1 VLALPS
7 GVVSEFVGEA
17 KIHIEAGADTVYAM
31 VSDITRMGE
40 WSPENTGGEWLDGA
54 TGPTVGARFK
64 GKNKRK
70 SGWSTKCTVTA
81 ADPGRE
87 FAFDVG
93 KGETRWRY
101 RFEPVGDGTDVVESF
116 EIVKEPGA
124 IGRFFTKVGTGLPWS
139 EREADMVKG
148 MQTTLANLKATAEA
162 AN

>member
-1 VLALPS
+1 M
-7 GVVSEFVGEA
+7 GEA
-17 KIHIEAGADTVYAM
+17 KTHIDASPEAVYAM
-31 VSDITRMGE
+31 VADITRMGE
-40 WSPENTGGEWLDGA
+40 WSPENTGGEWLEGA
-54 TGPTVGARFK
+54 TGAAVGARFK

-101 RFEPVGDGTDVVESF
+101 QFGAAAGGTDVVESF
-116 EIVKEPGA
+116 EIVKQPGA
-124 IGRFFTKVGTGLPWS
+124 LGRFFTKVGTGLPWS

-148 MQTTLANLKATAEA
+148 MEQTLASLKAAAERP
-162 AN
+162 

>member
-1 VLALPS
+1 MQFEGL
-7 GVVSEFVGEA
+7 VSAAMGEA
-17 KIHIEAGADTVYAM
+17 KSHIGASSETVYAM

-54 TGPTVGARFK
+54 SSPAVGTRFK

-70 SGWSTKCTVTA
+70 GGWSTKCTITA
-81 ADPGRE
+81 ATPGRE

-93 KGETRWRY
+93 KGETKWRY
-101 RFEPVGDGTDVVESF
+101 RFEPEGDGTDVIESF

-139 EREADMVKG
+139 EREADMVRG
-148 MQTTLANLKATAEA
+148 METTLANLKAAAERS
-162 AN
+162 